1 MKPTKVVGVSS
12 FIEQGRNTFL
22 ATRFCA
28 QLGAHGLQAF
38 GIRMERPDAGLLY
51 DYLQLKACRKVTST
65 RGPKASTHSRAAVSV
80 SMSTLS
86 LQCYGICT
94 WLWRH
99 KTSAEAASGAE
110 ASSS

>member
-65 RGPKASTHSRAAVSV
+65 RGPKGKHTFQGCSFSKHVNSFTAMLRHLHVVVETQDFSRGSFG
-80 SMSTLS
+80 
-86 LQCYGICT
+86 C
-94 WLWRH
+94 
-99 KTSAEAASGAE
+99 
-110 ASSS
+110 